1 MKKNIR
7 KIEVSELYEI
17 QVDSHQGKNLLG
29 FFISFPDGSIKN
41 IVAEFDHI
49 DYLKVAE
56 KMKKRRLQELS
67 KYNSEFEQNEEFEV
81 ANHSPP

>member
-17 QVDSHQGKNLLG
+17 QVDPHQGKNLLG

-41 IVAEFDHI
+41 IVEEFDNS

-67 KYNSEFEQNEEFEV
+67 KYNSEFELNEETEEV
-81 ANHSPP
+81 NNSPP